1 MFQKATRKKAKLR
14 LAICA
19 PSGAGKTYS
28 ALMIASGMGKRI
40 ALIDTE
46 NGSGELYAHL
56 CEYDTCT
63 IQQPYTVQK
72 YLDAIHAAESAG
84 YDVVIIDS
92 LSHAWAGTGGLLE
105 EVDKRAASSRSGNS
119 YTAWRD
125 ITPMHNKLV
134 DAILQSKCHIIA
146 TMRSK
151 VAYELQ
157 VNDKG
162 KKVPVKVGLAPIQRE
177 GLDYEFTVVLDIAID
192 KHVATSSKDRTGL
205 FDGKYFTPSVQTGQ
219 DIMQWLEVGVAPFD
233 IDGALFEVSQCK
245 TVGELGAYYNATRGK
260 TGSHAAKFNAAVTAR
275 KAELMEVE
283 GGK

>member
-28 ALMIASGMGKRI
+28 ALMIASGMGTRI

-46 NGSGELYAHL
+46 NGSGELYDHL

-157 VNDKG
+157 ENDKG

-192 KHVATSSKDRTGL
+192 KHVATASKDRTGL

-233 IDGALFEVSQCK
+233 IDGALFEIS
-245 TVGELGAYYNATRGK
+245 
-260 TGSHAAKFNAAVTAR
+260 
-275 KAELMEVE
+275 
-283 GGK
+283 